1 MRLSSSVLGVL
12 RGGVAT
18 ASLMFTVA
26 CGTTAEP
33 IQGQPAATLA
43 PVAATPVAAPPIALP
58 PPPPA
63 TLLPSAPIELT
74 PVPPLSPAPTAP
86 VAPAR
91 RRRPTH
97 HQLAPPGRLYVDGPA
112 VPAPVVRQH
121 PVSINVLPPQPYN
134 VHPNCGR
141 G

>member
-33 IQGQPAATLA
+33 IQGEPAATLA
-43 PVAATPVAAPPIALP
+43 PVATPQVAAPPIALP
-58 PPPPA
+58 QAPPA
-63 TLLPSAPIELT
+63 TLVPSAPIEFT
-74 PVPPLSPAPTAP
+74 P
-86 VAPAR
+86 VAPLPPPAPPITSVTAPR
-91 RRRPTH
+91 QPRRPNRPA
-97 HQLAPPGRLYVDGPA
+97 APP
-112 VPAPVVRQH
+112 PVVPQH
-121 PVSINVLPPQPYN
+121 PVSIYELPDQLDNIARP
-134 VHPNCGR
+134 CGR